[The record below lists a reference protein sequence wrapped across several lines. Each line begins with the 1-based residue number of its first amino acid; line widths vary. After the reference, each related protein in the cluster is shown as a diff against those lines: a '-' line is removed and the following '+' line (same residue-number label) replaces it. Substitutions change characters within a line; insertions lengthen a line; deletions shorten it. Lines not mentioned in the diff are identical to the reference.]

1 MPMGKTLLLVESPT
15 KAKKLQSFLGADYVV
30 QATFGHM
37 MDLPPKDLGINLDTM
52 EESYVV
58 LESKGN
64 LNYTDLI
71 KRIKGQAAGVDRVIL
86 ASDPDRE
93 GEAIAWH
100 VQQLLKLKEGAYD
113 RIELHEITKNGLDKA
128 LAAKRK
134 IDIHWV
140 DAQRARRVL
149 DRLMGY
155 GISPVLMRA
164 IDQARSAGRVQSAAL
179 RMIVERDREHEK
191 FKPENRYSVEGSFR
205 QNDTEFATH
214 LLKTTG
220 VYDYATPLDHDDQQ
234 DSPDAQDDSAGKK
247 RKKKFVSAEPV
258 GKLVEAIQNVPATE
272 WSVIDVETKTTTVNP
287 RPPLIT
293 STLQQLGLRR
303 FGWSGEQ
310 TMKVAQKLFESGY
323 ITYMRTDSV
332 RIADEAQEEAR
343 TYLSAQYGVDMVPSK
358 PNVFKNK
365 DAAQNAHEAIR
376 PTHVADTSKEVT
388 IDEDKSVN
396 NIDARMLYDAIRE
409 VYLCSQAAPGTNTVT
424 IATVEDTDAK
434 FQFEASL
441 TVWDFPGWR
450 AISKEE
456 PKPSGELKAQKGSVQ
471 FVAAKEIVSQTRP
484 KPRYKEDTLTQD
496 LEKNG
501 VGRPSSYANI
511 VKTLKARTYVASKGK
526 DLISTELGRKATDW
540 LVERASQYTDVHYTA
555 LMEERLDKIAAGNE
569 NKQAIMEEVRDDL
582 KRTFNAFQ
590 APGTGKPTEKQL
602 ALMNSIKAKGES
614 VPDDAFETLNGAR
627 AFLDA
632 YMSGRGPSEK
642 QVEFALNLANA
653 TGMEYSDTMRM
664 SAQMTKK
671 FIDDAVLY
679 AQKHNIRTGGGADRP
694 ASEKQVAMAKKL
706 AEENNIAW
714 DSALEG
720 SMQKISA
727 FIDQYMGK
735 GGGNER
741 PASEKQI
748 AMAKKLADEKGVVW
762 DASLEGSM
770 RRISEFIDK
779 HMGSSPRGAA
789 SAGTDRPP
797 SEKQIALAE
806 NIAQRH
812 GVDYTKAMRASMKKT
827 SEFIDKYFKK

>member
-1 MPMGKTLLLVESPT
+1 MGKTLLLVESPT
-15 KAKKLQSFLGADYVV
+15 KAKKLQSFLGSDFVV

-37 MDLPPKDLGINLDTM
+37 MDLPPKGLGINLDTM
-52 EESYVV
+52 EESYEV

-64 LNYTDLI
+64 LNYMDLI
-71 KRIKGQAAGVDRVIL
+71 KRIKGQAASVDRVII

-100 VQQLLKLKEGAYD
+100 VQQLLKLKESAYD
-113 RIELHEITKNGLDKA
+113 RIELHEITKAGLDKA

-164 IDQARSAGRVQSAAL
+164 VDNAKSAGRVQSAAL

-191 FKPENRYSVEGSFR
+191 FKPDNRYSVEGTFK
-205 QNDTEFATH
+205 QNGTEFSTH

-220 VYDYATPLDHDDQQ
+220 VYDYATPLD
-234 DSPDAQDDSAGKK
+234 QDDAVESGNEPTDEPGSKK

-258 GKLVEAIQNVPATE
+258 GKLIHALKDVPPTE
-272 WSVIDVETKTTTVNP
+272 WSVIDVETKTSTVHP
-287 RPPLIT
+287 KPPLIT

-343 TYLSAQYGVDMVPSK
+343 QYLSAQYGVDMVPSN

-376 PTHVADTSKEVT
+376 PTHVADTSKDVS
-388 IDEDKSVN
+388 IDEDKNVN
-396 NIDARMLYDAIRE
+396 NIDARMLYDAVRE
-409 VYLCSQAAPGTNTVT
+409 IFLCSQAAPGTNIIT

-434 FQFEASL
+434 FQFECSL

-450 AISKEE
+450 AISQEE
-456 PKPSGELKAQKGSVQ
+456 PKPSGELKAKKGSVE
-471 FVAAKEIVSQTRP
+471 FINAKEVISQTRP
-484 KPRYKEDTLTQD
+484 KPRYKEDTLTQE

-511 VKTLKARTYVASKGK
+511 LKTLKARTYVGNKGK
-526 DLISTELGRKATDW
+526 DIISTELGRQATDW
-540 LVERASQYTDVHYTA
+540 LVERANQYTDVHYTA

-602 ALMNSIKAKGES
+602 SLMHNIKAKGEA

-642 QVEFALNLANA
+642 QVEFALNLAKS

-694 ASEKQVAMAKKL
+694 ASEKQIAMAKKL
-706 AEENNIAW
+706 AEENKLTW
-714 DSALEG
+714 DPALEQ
-720 SMQKISA
+720 SMQKIST
-727 FIDQYMGK
+727 FIDAHMGK
-735 GGGNER
+735 GNNER

-748 AMAKKLADEKGVVW
+748 AMAKKLADEKGIVW
-762 DASLEGSM
+762 DASLQSSM
-770 RRISEFIDK
+770 KRISEFIDK
-779 HMGSSPRGAA
+779 NMGGGNVYSSGGAERA
-789 SAGTDRPP
+789 P

-812 GVDYTKAMRASMKKT
+812 GVEYTKAMRASMKKT